1 MERRN
6 IKVIM
11 CDDDPADRS
20 LVRQLL
26 KKATTHEFSL
36 IEVSDGSELMQALD
50 KEPIDVI
57 LLDVQLPGRSGLDLL
72 EEINAKNIAPVVM
85 ATGFG
90 DEMMAVE
97 AMKLGAYDYLPKM
110 QLSASSLARVVT
122 NALDKWQM
130 EREISHYR
138 KEIVYMAKVDELTG
152 INNRRSLLDSL
163 KSAIEKAQKDGSQL
177 NLFTLDIDF
186 FKKVNDTYGHDAG
199 DEVLV
204 GVTKAVQ
211 TCLPMGAIFGR
222 QGGEEFMVVLP
233 GRDLDFTRETAEK
246 CRSFVEDSTL
256 IERDGL
262 NVKATVS
269 LGIAGLSE
277 TVNNFDEIIK
287 QADLAL
293 YKAKENGRNR
303 VELADSLLQAEQG
316 AVKAA

>member
-6 IKVIM
+6 IKVII

-26 KKATTHEFSL
+26 KKATTHDFSL
-36 IEVSDGSELMQALD
+36 LEVSDGTELMQALD
-50 KEPIDVI
+50 KERIDVI
-57 LLDVQLPGRSGLDLL
+57 LLDIQLPGRSGLDLL
-72 EEINAKNIAPVVM
+72 EDINAKNIAPVVM

-130 EREISHYR
+130 EREISRYR

-152 INNRRSLLDSL
+152 INNRRSLMDLL

-211 TCLPMGAIFGR
+211 ACLPMGAIFGR

-233 GRDLDFTRETAEK
+233 GRDLAFTRETAET
-246 CRSFVEDSTL
+246 CRRFVEESAL
-256 IERDGL
+256 IDRDGL

-277 TVNNFDEIIK
+277 TVNNFDKIIK

-303 VELADSLLQAEQG
+303 VELADDLLSVEPG
-316 AVKAA
+316 AVMAA

>member
-1 MERRN
+1 
-6 IKVIM
+6 
-11 CDDDPADRS
+11 
-20 LVRQLL
+20 
-26 KKATTHEFSL
+26 
-36 IEVSDGSELMQALD
+36 
-50 KEPIDVI
+50 
-57 LLDVQLPGRSGLDLL
+57 
-72 EEINAKNIAPVVM
+72 
-85 ATGFG
+85 
-90 DEMMAVE
+90 
-97 AMKLGAYDYLPKM
+97 
-110 QLSASSLARVVT
+110 
-122 NALDKWQM
+122 KWQM
-130 EREISHYR
+130 EREISRYR

-152 INNRRSLLDSL
+152 INNRRSLMDLL

-211 TCLPMGAIFGR
+211 ACLPMGAIFGR

-233 GRDLDFTRETAEK
+233 GRDLAFTRETAET
-246 CRSFVEDSTL
+246 CRRFVEESAL
-256 IERDGL
+256 IDRDGL

-277 TVNNFDEIIK
+277 TVNNFDKIIK

-303 VELADSLLQAEQG
+303 VELADDLLSVEPG
-316 AVKAA
+316 AVMAA